1 MSIDARR
8 RYASAAFVTL
18 LILSVSWPS
27 PVVSINRL
35 WIGAPLAVDELSFLG
50 REAPSWDAVFW
61 CIAGLIGLA
70 IVQSG
75 DVSNWRATL
84 RQGFAW
90 RPDRALV
97 RRGRLL
103 GGLLV
108 SVLVVAFTWFVLDA
122 AVLAW
127 AEMVQSDAS
136 RSVVRMVN
144 RFGGGMNPPLVVL
157 FFALAGVAY
166 AKARWVH
173 YAAAMAIA
181 SIVAGLIANV
191 LKLAVGRT
199 RPELWLGPF
208 HFAGGGANSFPSG
221 HTVGAF
227 ALAGVLLF
235 ASRNLPLRVIALV
248 LAAAV
253 GIARVMAFRHW
264 SSDAVASA
272 CLGLLVAWIVVK
284 ITMGSELR
292 FSVSSPARRENVA
305 GMVESLRMVEETEN
319 RSSDPRSGFE
329 LGEGDGDQA

>member
-35 WIGAPLAVDELSFLG
+35 WLDWQLAVDELSFLG

-61 CIAGLIGLA
+61 CLAGLLALA

-75 DVSNWRATL
+75 ERAGWRRTIREAL
-84 RQGFAW
+84 AW
-90 RPDRALV
+90 KPSAIGAA
-97 RRGRLL
+97 RGRLL
-103 GGLLV
+103 AALLV
-108 SVLVVAFTWFVLDA
+108 GGVVVAFTWIAFDA
-122 AVLAW
+122 PVLAW
-127 AEMVQSDAS
+127 AEAVQSETTK
-136 RSVVRMVN
+136 SVTRIVN
-144 RFGGGMNPPLVVL
+144 RFGGGMNPAMIVM
-157 FFALAGVAY
+157 FFALAGAVY
-166 AKARWVH
+166 ALPRWVH

-181 SIVAGLIANV
+181 SIGAGLFANV
-191 LKLAVGRT
+191 LKLIVGRT

-235 ASRNLPLRVIALV
+235 ASRNMPLRVTAIL

-253 GIARVMAFRHW
+253 GLARVMAFRHW
-264 SSDAVASA
+264 LSDAVASA
-272 CLGLLVAWIVVK
+272 CLGLLAAWIAVK
-284 ITMGSELR
+284 LTQRDEQ
-292 FSVSSPARRENVA
+292 VSRRA
-305 GMVESLRMVEETEN
+305 
-319 RSSDPRSGFE
+319 
-329 LGEGDGDQA
+329 